1 NVYVADSNNDRI
13 MRWCKESCKGSVVVG
28 GNGNG
33 NGKGQQ
39 PKQLNYPKGLSFDV
53 EGNLYVVDC
62 GNHRIQKFDIDLD

>member
-1 NVYVADSNNDRI
+1 
-13 MRWCKESCKGSVVVG
+13 CKESCKGSVVVG
-28 GNGNG
+28 GNG